1 MAASVAGCISG
12 DYGGIAGDSLPA
24 LRNRRL
30 SIHCDHDGDLRRRS
44 GAVACGTQ
52 PGSGSGKRSRSR
64 PALCQRIDRGR
75 RSVRAAGYCGGAARG
90 PGVPISPLPARLFPV
105 WSQDHGK
112 LERKQHIRD
121 SHVRAPRGF
130 TVLLCTQ
137 KDGLASRFRAKNA
150 AGIRL
155 NERTAPVGVISS
167 YLRDDPGM
175 AYFPGNQT
183 RCAVNKR
190 LAVLSVG
197 MLFLFAALPSFAHHG
212 TAGYDM
218 AKVETVT
225 GTVTKVDWSNPHIVI
240 HLDAKD
246 ASGNLQ
252 HWSLELSAPLL
263 MTRLGW
269 TKDSIKAGDQ

>member
-1 MAASVAGCISG
+1 M
-12 DYGGIAGDSLPA
+12 
-24 LRNRRL
+24 
-30 SIHCDHDGDLRRRS
+30 
-44 GAVACGTQ
+44 
-52 PGSGSGKRSRSR
+52 
-64 PALCQRIDRGR
+64 
-75 RSVRAAGYCGGAARG
+75 
-90 PGVPISPLPARLFPV
+90 
-105 WSQDHGK
+105 
-112 LERKQHIRD
+112 
-121 SHVRAPRGF
+121 
-130 TVLLCTQ
+130 
-137 KDGLASRFRAKNA
+137 
-150 AGIRL
+150 
-155 NERTAPVGVISS
+155 
-167 YLRDDPGM
+167 
-175 AYFPGNQT
+175 
-183 RCAVNKR
+183 NKR

-269 TKDSIKAGDQ
+269 TKDSIKAGDQLVAETHPAKNGAPVGASGSASFLLKFVVNGTPLPHL